1 MKLRGFTYYSLNTN
15 RKAAGGNSTAS
26 SSPPRV
32 FRPRA
37 DVFGLF
43 RTGALA
49 PDTRVAVSS
58 LGKQMAIL
66 HDFTD
71 DTARSLFQA
80 GIGPAN
86 IYGRGDKPEPLRE
99 RPEIAYD
106 ETSAVLLSVVSRKA
120 RFLAGGAPS
129 C

>member
-71 DTARSLFQA
+71 DTALLRARISK
-80 GIGPAN
+80 IGTELPMQ
-86 IYGRGDKPEPLRE
+86 
-99 RPEIAYD
+99 
-106 ETSAVLLSVVSRKA
+106 SASDIDQMA
-120 RFLAGGAPS
+120 
-129 C
+129 